1 MTPLALALVLPL
13 ALGGESTGGT
23 ESTFLGV
30 VTIISIVAVVVGL
43 GAVWYFF
50 FRDRS
55 R

>member
-1 MTPLALALVLPL
+1 MALGAQLLWLPL
-13 ALGGESTGGT
+13 ALGGESTGPG

-30 VTIISIVAVVVGL
+30 LTIISLVAVVVGL

-50 FRDRS
+50 FRGRS

>member
-1 MTPLALALVLPL
+1 MNPAVLALLLPL

-23 ESTFLGV
+23 ESAFLGV
-30 VTIISIVAVVVGL
+30 VTIISIVAVVIGL

-50 FRDRS
+50 FRGGS